1 MWFSEQM
8 TTINLH
14 KFEKSF
20 YCRLLYTSRQ
30 KFNCQLHF
38 EIYGAQSAN
47 GTICFQVIMLSP
59 ANVIPRIFH
68 AARNKGQTVSAK
80 GTSSEEMLFLKSEA
94 PQGEILSQ
102 PKKSKRLFQL
112 ILPKIKTCS
121 VSVRKR

>member
-1 MWFSEQM
+1 
-8 TTINLH
+8 
-14 KFEKSF
+14 
-20 YCRLLYTSRQ
+20 
-30 KFNCQLHF
+30 LHF
-38 EIYGAQSAN
+38 KIYGAQSAN

-59 ANVIPRIFH
+59 VNVIPRIFH

-80 GTSSEEMLFLKSEA
+80 GPSREEMLFLKSEA
-94 PQGEILSQ
+94 LHGEILSFLRAQKQ